1 MNCVIL
7 ADKIFKGIKSKGWVG
22 SLPVNSQSSLIDHQ
36 LKVIEKQFPRCKIF
50 YVYGFDSKKVENY
63 LHKIHKDVTFV
74 NNEEYNK
81 YGQIYSIYKVIDLIE
96 KECLFLNGDL
106 VLQPSMFK
114 NFNKRYSQIFVNNK
128 SSSELGAS
136 IDEKNN
142 VQHISY
148 GLDNLVT
155 NMFFINEKSINNF
168 KKNVENW
175 NYRNYFCFEIINK
188 MIEQG
193 NNFKAQQINR
203 SNLFLSIN
211 E

>member
-7 ADKIFKGIKSKGWVG
+7 ADKIVKGIKSKGWVG

>member
-7 ADKIFKGIKSKGWVG
+7 ADKIVKGIKSKGWVG

-50 YVYGFDSKKVENY
+50 YVYGFDSKRVENY
-63 LHKIHKDVTFV
+63 LHKIHNDVTFV

-81 YGQIYSIYKVIDLIE
+81 YGQIYSIYKVIDLIQ
-96 KECLFLNGDL
+96 KECFFLNGDL

-136 IDEKNN
+136 IDDNNN

-155 NMFFINEKSINNF
+155 NMFFINEKSIDNF

-193 NNFKAQQINR
+193 NNFKAHQINR

>member
-1 MNCVIL
+1 M
-7 ADKIFKGIKSKGWVG
+7 
-22 SLPVNSQSSLIDHQ
+22 
-36 LKVIEKQFPRCKIF
+36 
-50 YVYGFDSKKVENY
+50 
-63 LHKIHKDVTFV
+63 
-74 NNEEYNK
+74 
-81 YGQIYSIYKVIDLIE
+81 
-96 KECLFLNGDL
+96 
-106 VLQPSMFK
+106 VLQPSMFN

-168 KKNVENW
+168 KNNVENW

>member
-96 KECLFLNGDL
+96 KECLFLN
-106 VLQPSMFK
+106 
-114 NFNKRYSQIFVNNK
+114 
-128 SSSELGAS
+128 
-136 IDEKNN
+136 
-142 VQHISY
+142 
-148 GLDNLVT
+148 
-155 NMFFINEKSINNF
+155 
-168 KKNVENW
+168 
-175 NYRNYFCFEIINK
+175 
-188 MIEQG
+188 
-193 NNFKAQQINR
+193 
-203 SNLFLSIN
+203 
-211 E
+211 